1 MIFNE
6 VAPQTPKNKVDK
18 TIMVLSKVRGCRQI
32 VGSLFLFTHKLSSI
46 EYYIVRRQEFL
57 ACLFKIFEGSE
68 IYVYIG
74 WIGHYCDKT

>member
-1 MIFNE
+1 MCRITINRE
-6 VAPQTPKNKVDK
+6 VCLMYTNKV
-18 TIMVLSKVRGCRQI
+18 
-32 VGSLFLFTHKLSSI
+32 SLVTKCHQSFLFTHKLSSI

>member
-32 VGSLFLFTHKLSSI
+32 VGSLFCLLTN
-46 EYYIVRRQEFL
+46 YRRL
-57 ACLFKIFEGSE
+57 NI
-68 IYVYIG
+68 I
-74 WIGHYCDKT
+74 

>member
-32 VGSLFLFTHKLSSI
+32 VGSLFCLLTNYRRI

>member
-1 MIFNE
+1 MENKLNE
-6 VAPQTPKNKVDK
+6 KIT
-18 TIMVLSKVRGCRQI
+18 
-32 VGSLFLFTHKLSSI
+32 SLNFLFTHKLSSI

-68 IYVYIG
+68 IYVYID